1 MTVRSA
7 VIAMSH
13 SAKQIPERLN
23 SLPSNLALTLKPA
36 KMMHSSP
43 GRAGAHM
50 KTGYCRGLGL
60 SLLQTI
66 SCMSS
71 PADWLGYDL
80 SCRHAFIHKSTG

>member
-23 SLPSNLALTLKPA
+23 SLPSNLALTSKPA

-50 KTGYCRGLGL
+50 KTGYC
-60 SLLQTI
+60 LLQTI

>member
-36 KMMHSSP
+36 KKMHSSP

-80 SCRHAFIHKSTG
+80 SCRYAFIHKSTG